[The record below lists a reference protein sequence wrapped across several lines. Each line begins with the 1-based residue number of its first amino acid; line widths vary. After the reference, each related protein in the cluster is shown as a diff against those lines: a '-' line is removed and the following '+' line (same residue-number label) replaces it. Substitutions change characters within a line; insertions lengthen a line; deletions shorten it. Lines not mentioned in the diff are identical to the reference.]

1 MEKEYNTLEYYN
13 SNAKSY
19 FENTIKGDFQENY
32 NRFLSRISKGALILD
47 FGCGSGRDS
56 KYFLENGYKVE
67 AIDGSKELCK
77 LASEYIGQDV
87 KCMKFEELNEENIY
101 DGIWACSSIL
111 HVTKEELPKILEKM
125 INALKPN
132 GIIYAS
138 FKKGEGYEIKEGKYD
153 NFLIREEL
161 ESILKDM
168 GTKTKVV
175 DYFETVGSTKRS
187 NGVIWTNYIIQKVSE

>member
-1 MEKEYNTLEYYN
+1 MEEECNTLGYYN

-32 NRFLSRISKGALILD
+32 DRFLNKIPRGAFILD

-77 LASEYIGQDV
+77 LASEYIRQDV

-111 HVTKEELPKILEKM
+111 HVTKK
-125 INALKPN
+125 
-132 GIIYAS
+132 
-138 FKKGEGYEIKEGKYD
+138 
-153 NFLIREEL
+153 EEL
-161 ESILKDM
+161 ESVLKEIE
-168 GTKTKVV
+168 TNVKIV
-175 DYFETVGSTKRS
+175 DYFETVGSTQRS
-187 NGVIWTNYIIQKVSE
+187 KGTIWTNYIIQKISK